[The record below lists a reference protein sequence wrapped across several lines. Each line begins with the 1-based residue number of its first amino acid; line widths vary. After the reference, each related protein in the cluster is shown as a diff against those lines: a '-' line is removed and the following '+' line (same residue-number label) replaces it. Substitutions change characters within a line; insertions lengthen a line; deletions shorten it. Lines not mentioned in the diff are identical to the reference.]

1 MSTWGCRPSKPVA
14 TPSNLLVGYL
24 QKRQPALDYR
34 SLDTLAQQRGR
45 TSGLAGRAITPVS
58 TA

>member
-1 MSTWGCRPSKPVA
+1 VA